1 MTPGPLLERARMR
14 RGISRAALAQQVGRS
29 ERWLYNIERGR
40 SSPTLDDITA
50 LAEIVGLSLP
60 AFFGSDEQV
69 QRRQFLLGG
78 VGLIGAALV
87 SPTLGMLGPT
97 STAASTPNE
106 PNAWAVS
113 IRAALADPLGLAPV
127 DLLPSHRSA
136 SLVAELGVL
145 SLASQHSAFAAR
157 FPNALAAVAQ
167 TVSVS
172 SASDQSVYL
181 QHLSDIYSV
190 AAWALIKADDA
201 ATAWIAADRAVSAA
215 AAAGDSLRVAAATR
229 CLAEVHM
236 RAARFELASRVAMSA
251 SDSLTGQSRTS
262 ERIRGASLLTAA
274 ASEARRGQSLPAY
287 ELLAAA
293 NASANAIGND
303 RQELWTVFGPT
314 NVAIHRVAVAVEL
327 GDPTRALIH
336 AAAVGTHE
344 LRGGLLERQARFLLD
359 VARAQ
364 QELGDGGQAVAT
376 LRSAES
382 IAPEETRSHRV
393 TQNVVGKLLR
403 RARSGPRSELRMLAG
418 RCGVG

>member
-14 RGISRAALAQQVGRS
+14 RGISRSALAQQVGRS

-60 AFFGSDEQV
+60 AFFGSDGV

-97 STAASTPNE
+97 STAASAPNE

-113 IRAALADPLGLAPV
+113 IQAALADPLGLAPV

-181 QHLSDIYSV
+181 QHLSDLYSV

-215 AAAGDSLRVAAATR
+215 AAAGASLRVAAATR

-293 NASANAIGND
+293 NASATI
-303 RQELWTVFGPT
+303 
-314 NVAIHRVAVAVEL
+314 
-327 GDPTRALIH
+327 
-336 AAAVGTHE
+336 
-344 LRGGLLERQARFLLD
+344 
-359 VARAQ
+359 
-364 QELGDGGQAVAT
+364 
-376 LRSAES
+376 
-382 IAPEETRSHRV
+382 
-393 TQNVVGKLLR
+393 
-403 RARSGPRSELRMLAG
+403 ARSCGLSSG
-418 RCGVG
+418 RRTWLSTGSL

>member
-60 AFFGSDEQV
+60 AFFGSDGV

-97 STAASTPNE
+97 STAASAPDE

-201 ATAWIAADRAVSAA
+201 R
-215 AAAGDSLRVAAATR
+215 
-229 CLAEVHM
+229 
-236 RAARFELASRVAMSA
+236 
-251 SDSLTGQSRTS
+251 DSLTGQSRTS

-336 AAAVGTHE
+336 AAAVRTHE